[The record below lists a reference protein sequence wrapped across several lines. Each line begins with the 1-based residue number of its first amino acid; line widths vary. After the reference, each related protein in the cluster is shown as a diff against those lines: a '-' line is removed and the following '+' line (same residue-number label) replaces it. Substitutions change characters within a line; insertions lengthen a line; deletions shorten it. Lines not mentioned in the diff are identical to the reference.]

1 MVTENTFPMRI
12 NKYLAHQGLCTRRQA
27 DELILKNKVFI
38 NNKPAKLGDKVMN
51 TDQVEIKSS
60 LKKYRYYKYYKPR
73 GLATYTSD
81 KKEMDIIKSLP
92 LKNIFPIGR
101 LDKDSEGL
109 LILTDDG
116 RLTDRLL
123 NPEYFHDKEYRVSVD
138 KELKPSFA
146 NKMSKGVI
154 IENYKTKPCRIKI
167 LNEKDFLLTLTEG
180 KKHQIRR
187 MVTALGYTV
196 KKLKRTRILNI
207 QLGKLSPNEYE
218 EISTLSLIHI

>member
-1 MVTENTFPMRI
+1 MRI